1 MAADAH
7 LILAAVLAVVAAGA
21 LWQLWWGR
29 LQIPSLADVPPCAAA
44 RAPRVSIV
52 IAARNEARHIGSA
65 VRALL
70 AQAYPDFEVCVV
82 DDRSSDDTGPILAG
96 LRAREPRLR
105 VVRIDT
111 LPDGW
116 LGKNH
121 ALQRGA
127 EAATGEILLFA
138 DGDVILAPDALSRA
152 VRLLQ
157 LRRADLLAVAP
168 DLVAPGAPLA
178 LVVGYF
184 MMWFLLY
191 LRPWKAADPRSR
203 AFVGIG
209 AFNMVRAE
217 AYRAV
222 GGHARIALRPDDD
235 IMLGKLLK
243 RAGRSQLLAT
253 ADGAMQVEWYAT
265 LAEMAR
271 GFRKNAFAGLHYSL
285 PLVAGAVAGNL
296 LLAAWPF
303 VGVWLA
309 EGLPRALYAVAAT
322 AQVMAFA
329 MSPLIGKERPWL
341 APLYPVAAVLFVGI
355 LSAAV
360 ARTLR
365 RGGIEW
371 RETFYP
377 LARLR
382 GNRI

>member
-1 MAADAH
+1 MGANLH
-7 LILAAVLAVVAAGA
+7 LGLGAVLAVIAIGA
-21 LWQLWWGR
+21 LLQLWWGR
-29 LQIPSLADVPPCAAA
+29 LHIPSLADVPPRPAHG
-44 RAPRVSIV
+44 APRVSIV
-52 IAARNEARHIGSA
+52 IAARNEERHIASA
-65 VRALL
+65 VRSLL
-70 AQAYPDFEVCVV
+70 DQAYPDVEVLVV
-82 DDRSSDDTGPILAG
+82 DDRSSDGTSAILAG
-96 LRAREPRLR
+96 IVAREPRLR
-105 VVRIDT
+105 VVRVDA

-127 EAATGEILLFA
+127 DAATGDILLFA
-138 DGDVILAPDALSRA
+138 DGDVILARDAVSRA
-152 VRLLQ
+152 VRLLE

-168 DLVAPGAPLA
+168 DLVVPSAPLA
-178 LVVGYF
+178 LVEGYF

-191 LRPWKAADPRSR
+191 LRPWKAPDPRSG
-203 AFVGIG
+203 AFIGIG
-209 AFNMVRAE
+209 AFNLIRTR

-243 RAGRSQLLAT
+243 RAGRTQLLAT
-253 ADGAMQVEWYAT
+253 ADGTIRVEWYAT
-265 LAEMAR
+265 LGEMAR

-296 LLAAWPF
+296 LLGVWPF
-303 VGVWLA
+303 VGIWLT
-309 EGLPRALYAVAAT
+309 EGTPRALYAAAAL
-322 AQVMAFA
+322 AQMSAFA
-329 MSPLIGKERPWL
+329 MGPVIGKERPWL
-341 APLYPVAAVLFVGI
+341 APLYPLAAVLFVGI

-360 ARTLR
+360 GRTLR

-382 GNRI
+382 ANRV